1 MDYKITITITP
12 LQRDF
17 IIAGLK
23 KIALEWDESA
33 KEYTKPRNQRTK
45 NILLNHAKLCRNTID
60 EVYAG
65 NVEKID

>member
-23 KIALEWDESA
+23 KTALEWDESA
-33 KEYTKPRNQRTK
+33 KEASNQRMK
-45 NILLNHAKLCRNTID
+45 NILLNHAKLCRDTID
-60 EVYAG
+60 KVYAG
-65 NVEKID
+65 SVKKID

>member
-33 KEYTKPRNQRTK
+33 KEASNQRMK
-45 NILLNHAKLCRNTID
+45 NILLQNAKLCRDTID
-60 EVYAG
+60 KVYAG
-65 NVEKID
+65 SVEKID